1 MKKYGLGI
9 ALAAALMLALSP
21 VLSVQAAEQKRLS
34 QGFMEEVGKIGKTET
49 GKTAK
54 KKKKKK
60 AKKKAMEKKAE
71 PKKEDKGAMKKKD
84 DKKK

>member
-1 MKKYGLGI
+1 MKKFGLGI

-34 QGFMEEVGKIGKTET
+34 QGFMEEVGKIGKKET
-49 GKTAK
+49 AKPAKK

-60 AKKKAMEKKAE
+60 AKKAMEKKAE
-71 PKKEDKGAMKKKD
+71 PAKKAEPKKD

>member
-21 VLSVQAAEQKRLS
+21 VLSAQAAEQKRLS
-34 QGFMEEVGKIGKTET
+34 QGFMEEIGKIGKKET
-49 GKTAK
+49 AKPAK

-60 AKKKAMEKKAE
+60 KKAAKKADKKAPAKKEEKK
-71 PKKEDKGAMKKKD
+71 KKK
-84 DKKK
+84 

>member
-21 VLSVQAAEQKRLS
+21 VLSVQAAEQKRLG
-34 QGFMEEVGKIGKTET
+34 QGFMEEIGKIGKKET
-49 GKTAK
+49 AKPAKKK

-60 AKKKAMEKKAE
+60 AKKKKAAKKAM
-71 PKKEDKGAMKKKD
+71 PAKKD
-84 DKKK
+84 DKKKK